1 MDFISLAQ
9 STSAKAVQRFLEE
22 DDDFSHLDAQPS
34 AQHGATATMHSD
46 SIIDMTKEA
55 AAFSPTDDN
64 IENAPFLSPSA
75 EAELFLL
82 ATNFL
87 LCK

>member
-22 DDDFSHLDAQPS
+22 DDDFPHLDAQPS
-34 AQHGATATMHSD
+34 SQHGTATMYSD

-55 AAFSPTDDN
+55 AEFSPTDDN